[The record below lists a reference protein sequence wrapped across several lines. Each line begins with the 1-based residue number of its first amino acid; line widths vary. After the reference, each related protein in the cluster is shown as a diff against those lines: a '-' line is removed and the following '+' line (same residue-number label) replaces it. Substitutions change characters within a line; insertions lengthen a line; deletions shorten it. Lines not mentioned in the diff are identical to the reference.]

1 MRIHIAGAGIGGLT
15 AALTLHSAGHDVH
28 VFEAVDEIRP
38 LGVGINLLPHA
49 AVILKDV
56 GVLDELLALGV
67 ATQELSYFNKF
78 GQHIWT
84 EPRGLFGGFQT
95 PQISLSRGDLQFT
108 LYKKVEAE
116 LGADRIHTGQKL
128 QGVRTENGQAVASYL
143 SSSGQLLEAG
153 SDVLICADGIHSVA
167 REQMYPYQGL
177 PKYAGRVL
185 WRGTTWAAPYLSGA
199 SMFMAGHQSE
209 KFVCYP
215 ITPVREDGLQRL
227 NWIAELDVPE
237 LLDREDWNR
246 AGRLDDFYPVFREWS
261 FDWLDIPGLITNAE
275 SVYEFPLVDRDPVES
290 WTVGRVTLLGDA
302 AHPMYPIGSNGAS
315 QAILDARALA
325 DAFAQTDDAETGLK
339 HYQDERLP
347 ATAAIVLS
355 YRKNGP
361 EQCMQLAHER
371 APDGF
376 DRIENVF
383 ATGELQEIA
392 DRYKQLTGMKKAL
405 AS

>member
-237 LLDREDWNR
+237 LLDWEDWNR

-355 YRKNGP
+355 NRKNGP

>member
-302 AHPMYPIGSNGAS
+302 AHPM
-315 QAILDARALA
+315 
-325 DAFAQTDDAETGLK
+325 
-339 HYQDERLP
+339 
-347 ATAAIVLS
+347 
-355 YRKNGP
+355 
-361 EQCMQLAHER
+361 
-371 APDGF
+371 
-376 DRIENVF
+376 
-383 ATGELQEIA
+383 
-392 DRYKQLTGMKKAL
+392 
-405 AS
+405 

>member
-1 MRIHIAGAGIGGLT
+1 M
-15 AALTLHSAGHDVH
+15 
-28 VFEAVDEIRP
+28 
-38 LGVGINLLPHA
+38 
-49 AVILKDV
+49 
-56 GVLDELLALGV
+56 
-67 ATQELSYFNKF
+67 
-78 GQHIWT
+78 
-84 EPRGLFGGFQT
+84 
-95 PQISLSRGDLQFT
+95 
-108 LYKKVEAE
+108 
-116 LGADRIHTGQKL
+116 
-128 QGVRTENGQAVASYL
+128 
-143 SSSGQLLEAG
+143 
-153 SDVLICADGIHSVA
+153 
-167 REQMYPYQGL
+167 
-177 PKYAGRVL
+177 
-185 WRGTTWAAPYLSGA
+185 
-199 SMFMAGHQSE
+199 
-209 KFVCYP
+209 
-215 ITPVREDGLQRL
+215 QRL

-355 YRKNGP
+355 NRKNGP

>member
-128 QGVRTENGQAVASYL
+128 QGFRTENGQAVASYL

-355 YRKNGP
+355 NRKNGP